1 MKNRYKLSS
10 RFGAFFALFAL
21 MCNSLVAQIFQVGT
35 GTIQNTTTSYPAPYG
50 NFYWGAKH
58 QFLVTAAEL
67 QAAGASNGDINSIG
81 FDVVT
86 PAGIPLVDFEIK
98 IGTTATTD
106 LTTWEAGLTSVFS
119 HPSILRLQ
127 VLTPTILP
135 APLLGMV

>member
-21 MCNSLVAQIFQVGT
+21 MCNTLVAQIFQVGT

-67 QAAGASNGDINSIG
+67 
-81 FDVVT
+81 
-86 PAGIPLVDFEIK
+86 
-98 IGTTATTD
+98 
-106 LTTWEAGLTSVFS
+106 
-119 HPSILRLQ
+119 
-127 VLTPTILP
+127 
-135 APLLGMV
+135 